1 MMQEEANSAM
11 NEDKQIGMR
20 AWIAASPVRSSPPRA
35 PHPSTMSSNTN
46 KDMCTNLTQ
55 QMNLANPCQA
65 SGGLPKANR
74 AFLPAFIWAKWLKPP
89 SQNLPE
95 WFV

>member
-1 MMQEEANSAM
+1 MTQEEANSDM
-11 NEDKQIGMR
+11 NEETQIGIR
-20 AWIAASPVRSSPPRA
+20 AWIAASPVRSPL
-35 PHPSTMSSNTN
+35 HPSTMSSNTN

-74 AFLPAFIWAKWLKPP
+74 AFLTAFIWVKWLKPP